1 MVPRVSMMSVVS
13 RVSVMSEGMPDEMVG
28 LDQHEKFKC
37 ASRIST
43 TPKRCGV
50 KDVDGV
56 AGAGDFDDAS
66 GVSDVV
72 RVHEG
77 GRGPLRRWRPW
88 SKIAFLV
95 IA

>member
-1 MVPRVSMMSVVS
+1 MVPRVSMMPVVP
-13 RVSVMSEGMPDEMVG
+13 RVSVMFERMPDEIAG
-28 LDQHEKFKC
+28 KSKC
-37 ASRIST
+37 ASSIST
-43 TPKRCGV
+43 MPKRRGV
-50 KDVDGV
+50 EDVDGA